1 MDFFNKF
8 AAIVGDNFL
17 NVFFASFNTM
27 VAYAVFVMGFKLR
40 GPKAGAKLL
49 SLKDNGREN
58 LAKIEYS
65 IKPGSVQCL
74 LSRIKCEGYKKY
86 PNKTI
91 PSFDFEPDF
100 LEKDCFTISV
110 SKEKTK
116 VELELSFS
124 KWFHDL
130 SLPID
135 LSHEQIKE
143 VGKCTQCDKENGYG
157 PCYQKSLKKDIQKT
171 VSEEKYSNRQEE
183 NKNR

>member
-1 MDFFNKF
+1 MDFFNSIV
-8 AAIVGDNFL
+8 AIIGDNFL
-17 NVFFASFNTM
+17 SVLFAAFNTT
-27 VAYAVFVMGFKLR
+27 VAYSVFVMGFKLR

-49 SLKDNGREN
+49 SLKENGREN

-74 LSRIKCEGYKKY
+74 LSRIKCERYKKY

-135 LSHEQIKE
+135 LSHEHADEIEQSTSH
-143 VGKCTQCDKENGYG
+143 GQ
-157 PCYQKSLKKDIQKT
+157 QKSSDPEYCKGSNDVIVQAA
-171 VSEEKYSNRQEE
+171 SE
-183 NKNR
+183 KNH